1 MVHLVWVNHPTKITI
16 GMPKGDESLC
26 IEKSMK
32 EERAEI
38 AEKDL
43 IAGAEST
50 VDGIRTGGRLNAK
63 ISLEIESQR

>member
-1 MVHLVWVNHPTKITI
+1 MKKTTAS
-16 GMPKGDESLC
+16 PKGDGSLC
-26 IEKSMK
+26 KEKQLK